1 MVANLGK
8 ILEENA
14 THILYQLTQGLC
26 HIHSK
31 GYLHRDIKT
40 ANILLKDGIPKI
52 ADFGFAIQ
60 VENAQGRLPYNV
72 GSPLY
77 MSPEAYTKSEY
88 SYKSDVW
95 GLGVIFYEM
104 LLGSQPFKG
113 IDYKTLIRQC

>member
-1 MVANLGK
+1 M
-8 ILEENA
+8 
-14 THILYQLTQGLC
+14 
-26 HIHSK
+26 
-31 GYLHRDIKT
+31 
-40 ANILLKDGIPKI
+40 
-52 ADFGFAIQ
+52 
-60 VENAQGRLPYNV
+60 PYNV

-113 IDYKTLIRQC
+113 IDYKTLIKQCETGSFYTSLEISPLSKLLLSKLMSVDITKRPLAHELIQIL